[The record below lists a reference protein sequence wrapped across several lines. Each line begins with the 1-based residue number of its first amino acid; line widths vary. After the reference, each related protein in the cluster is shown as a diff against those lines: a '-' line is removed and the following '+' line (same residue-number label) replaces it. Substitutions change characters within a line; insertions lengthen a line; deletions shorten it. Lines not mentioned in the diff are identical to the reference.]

1 MRSSKELLIDR
12 FVGAMRESNWD
23 TEPGAEP
30 GVEPGVE
37 PGAELSGPSPR
48 GALEG
53 FGGAVKLVELRL
65 IEIEDPACVP
75 HSSLVG
81 SQATSKRLLPAEILV
96 VWFKDFSEVIA
107 SSSIFVP
114 FRLLRSLTK

>member
-30 GVEPGVE
+30 G
-37 PGAELSGPSPR
+37 AELSGPSPR

-53 FGGAVKLVELRL
+53 FGGAVKLVELL
-65 IEIEDPACVP
+65 LMEIEDPACVP

-107 SSSIFVP
+107 SSSTFVP

>member
-23 TEPGAEP
+23 TEPGAEL
-30 GVEPGVE
+30 G
-37 PGAELSGPSPR
+37 GPSPR
-48 GALEG
+48 GALEW
-53 FGGAVKLVELRL
+53 FGGAVKLVELL
-65 IEIEDPACVP
+65 LTEIEDPACVP

-81 SQATSKRLLPAEILV
+81 SQATSKRLFPAEILV

-107 SSSIFVP
+107 SSSTFVP